1 LILKNNNNKVIADKM
16 ILDAYTGVY
25 LKSLNN

>member
-1 LILKNNNNKVIADKM
+1 MYLY

-25 LKSLNN
+25 GPQYVGVSRLLPTPLS